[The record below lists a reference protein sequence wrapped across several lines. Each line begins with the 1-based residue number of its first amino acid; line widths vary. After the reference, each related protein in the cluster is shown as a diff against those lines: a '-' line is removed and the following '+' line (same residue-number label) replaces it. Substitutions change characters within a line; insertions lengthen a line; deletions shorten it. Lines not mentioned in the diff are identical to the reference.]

1 MKKISPMGLLNL
13 FHKSAAADVNLT
25 VHEHR
30 LMSVIITYINGEDL
44 SNGYKAWP
52 STDTLIRFTGLGTT
66 TIENSRKKLVKDGWL
81 TIISG
86 KGKGSSNQYFV
97 NGAKIV
103 EAAAKS
109 GVSYNDQEAAK
120 DASIPA
126 QKEPHKRNIEPAR
139 SAIGNPTVKVVE
151 PTVAWFEDEPVKVVA
166 KPAKVPVN
174 PDGSNP
180 YHRNGNRCH
189 SYEDHENSTRNK
201 VEVASDNPF

>member
-44 SNGYKAWP
+44 SKGYKAWP

-66 TIENSRKKLVKDGWL
+66 TIENGRKKLVKDGWL

-109 GVSYNDQEAAK
+109 GVSYNDQEAVK

-126 QKEPHKRNIEPAR
+126 QKEPHKRNMEPAR
-139 SAIGNPTVKVVE
+139 AAIGKPTVKVVE
-151 PTVAWFEDEPVKVVA
+151 PTVAWFEDDPVKTFE
-166 KPAKVPVN
+166 KPTKVSIN

-180 YHRNGNRCH
+180 FHKNGLRCH
-189 SYEDHENSTRNK
+189 SYEDHANATRNK
-201 VEVASDNPF
+201 VETSCDDPF